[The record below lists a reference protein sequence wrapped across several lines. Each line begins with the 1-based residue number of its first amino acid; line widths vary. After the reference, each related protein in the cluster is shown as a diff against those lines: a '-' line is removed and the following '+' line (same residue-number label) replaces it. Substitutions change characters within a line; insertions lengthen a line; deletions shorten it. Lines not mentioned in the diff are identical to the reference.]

1 MSYFTNFV
9 ITPSNPNASL
19 AAKNLMCKIGS
30 SYGSKIITGQMDLTW
45 NDKVDMSKRI
55 YKDTGK
61 YSKLMGFDFMNYTQK
76 KGDGH
81 TQTKKAIAWHKAG
94 GYVQFC
100 WHWYVKGPN
109 GNTAF
114 YTFND
119 GQYASESAR
128 HGTDFKIPYN
138 EETGVCDTLAP
149 EYLELFKGMDIV
161 VKELEKLQ
169 KKNIPVLWRPLH
181 EASGGWF
188 WWGNSGAKSFIALW
202 NLMYHYFT
210 DICGLNNLLWVWNG
224 QSKDFYPGD
233 DVVDFIGQDIYDT
246 PRNYSSQYEKFVE
259 AVNYGDNPET
269 APKMVALTENGTIP
283 SPELCKADGAMWAWF
298 MTWNDVTQKPHITKE
313 GNFWTGDFYNENK
326 HKRDV
331 YSSKYVITR

>member
-9 ITPSNPNASL
+9 VTPSNPNASL

-61 YSKLMGFDFMNYTQK
+61 HSKLMGFDFMNYTQK

-119 GQYASESAR
+119 GQFASESAR

-138 EETGVCDTLAP
+138 EETGVWDTLAP
-149 EYLELFKGMDIV
+149 EYLELFK
-161 VKELEKLQ
+161 
-169 KKNIPVLWRPLH
+169 
-181 EASGGWF
+181 
-188 WWGNSGAKSFIALW
+188 
-202 NLMYHYFT
+202 
-210 DICGLNNLLWVWNG
+210 
-224 QSKDFYPGD
+224 
-233 DVVDFIGQDIYDT
+233 
-246 PRNYSSQYEKFVE
+246 
-259 AVNYGDNPET
+259 
-269 APKMVALTENGTIP
+269 
-283 SPELCKADGAMWAWF
+283 
-298 MTWNDVTQKPHITKE
+298 
-313 GNFWTGDFYNENK
+313 
-326 HKRDV
+326 
-331 YSSKYVITR
+331 